1 MVDSVTFW
9 NIANRFIST
18 ADSFI
23 FNSKHNFM
31 IAYMVYIST
40 LEKRILITE
49 DILENSNINCSDA
62 SARTYIH
69 NLKDLKY
76 IDFMQCKNDKR
87 KKVIVATDKLIN
99 AFNIDL

>member
-1 MVDSVTFW
+1 M
-9 NIANRFIST
+9 IGR
-18 ADSFI
+18 AD
-23 FNSKHNFM
+23 
-31 IAYMVYIST
+31 T
-40 LEKRILITE
+40 RTRITE
-49 DILENSNINCSDA
+49 DILENSDINCSDA

-76 IDFMQCKNDKR
+76 IEFIQCKNDKR